1 MKLTRLMW
9 IIVGL
14 LSLFYADLE
23 SRQVF
28 DGVVLPLTA
37 GAFIIWGLVKLSL
50 RRRGSFGA
58 DAAGSGGFGG
68 SGGDGGC
75 GGDGGGC

>member
-1 MKLTRLMW
+1 MKLTRLLW
-9 IIVGL
+9 IIVGS
-14 LSLFYADLE
+14 LSLLYSDLE

-37 GAFIIWGLVKLSL
+37 GAFLIWGLVKLSL
-50 RRRGSFGA
+50 RRRGSFGG
-58 DAAGSGGFGG
+58 DAAGSGGFG
-68 SGGDGGC
+68 GGDGGC